1 VIDALR
7 IRGPKVI
14 VAPDAEPIDIE
25 ECRAHLEAAPY
36 GDTDVD
42 LLDDAM
48 ITGWLAA
55 AREYCEQFLGLSLS
69 RRQLEVALDRFPNTS
84 DDGSTAIEL
93 PFGPVLDIVSV
104 GVEVAGAS
112 SSSSTTSSSSD
123 GVTLDPADYRLDDYS
138 SPNRLLPTVGWPA
151 SAGELSV
158 RIRYLAGYGADS
170 DGGIE
175 LPWAARAAML
185 LVLGHLYAHREEGT
199 DKAMSTLPLGAEA
212 LLRPLRVRL
221 GVA

>member
-1 VIDALR
+1 MSLV

-14 VAPDAEPIDIE
+14 VAPDAEPIDID
-25 ECRAHLEAAPY
+25 ECRSHLESATY

-42 LLDDAM
+42 LLDDTM

-55 AREYCEQFLGLSLS
+55 AREHCEQFTGLSLS
-69 RRQLEVALDRFPNTS
+69 RRVLEVALDRFPNET

-93 PFGPVLDIVSV
+93 PFGPVLEVQSV
-104 GVEVAGAS
+104 GIDFAGTA
-112 SSSSTTSSSSD
+112 STTSSSD
-123 GVTLDPADYRLDDYS
+123 TLLDAVDYVLDDYS
-138 SPNRLLPTVGWPA
+138 SPPRLLPAVSWPSA
-151 SAGELSV
+151 SGDLAV
-158 RIRYLAGYGADS
+158 RIRYLAGYGVES

-185 LVLGHLYAHREEGT
+185 LVLGHLYKNREEGT
-199 DKAMSTLPLGAEA
+199 EKAMATLPLGAEA

-221 GVA
+221 GMA